1 LQDKARIPI
10 EDFARNR
17 SIIDMSVELSRVINR
32 KIPSLST
39 FLKYSNYIEALFWEK
54 KGRPIPPPHVYKQKT
69 VKQYARL
76 FSIIT
81 FIETGTYR
89 GEMVEAI
96 KTTFDRIYSIE
107 LDSTLYETAKQ
118 RFSKSRSITII
129 KGDSGRVLPELLR
142 SIKSPCLFW
151 LDAHYSSGI
160 TARGELETPIM
171 KELQCILNHPI
182 KQHVILI
189 DDARLFVGQNDYPT
203 IEELKRFVFNIN
215 PNLVIRIE
223 NNIIR
228 VHP

>member
-1 LQDKARIPI
+1 
-10 EDFARNR
+10 
-17 SIIDMSVELSRVINR
+17 MSFELSRIIYR

-39 FLKYSNYIEALFWEK
+39 FVKYLNYIEALLWEK
-54 KGRPIPPPHVYKQKT
+54 KGRPTPPPHVYKQKT
-69 VKQYARL
+69 VKQYAKL
-76 FSIIT
+76 FSIMT
-81 FIETGTYR
+81 FIETGTYL
-89 GEMVEAI
+89 GEMVEAT

-107 LDSTLYETAKQ
+107 LDSFLYETAKQ

-129 KGDSGRVLPELLR
+129 KGDSGRVLPKLLK

-151 LDAHYSSGI
+151 LDAHYSSGAI

-171 KELQCILNHPI
+171 KELQCILNHSI
-182 KQHVILI
+182 KKHVILI
-189 DDARLFVGQNDYPT
+189 DDACCFVGQNDYPT

>member
-1 LQDKARIPI
+1 MSSKIHIHI

-17 SIIDMSVELSRVINR
+17 NIIDMSGELSRIINR

-39 FLKYSNYIEALFWEK
+39 FLKYSNYIEALHSEK
-54 KGRPIPPPHVYKQKT
+54 KGIPIPPPHVYKQKT
-69 VKQYARL
+69 VKQYAKL
-76 FSIIT
+76 FSIMT

-129 KGDSGRVLPELLR
+129 KGDSGRVLPKLLK

-160 TARGELETPIM
+160 TGRGELETPIM
-171 KELQCILNHPI
+171 KELQCILSHSI
-182 KQHVILI
+182 KKHVILI
-189 DDARLFVGQNDYPT
+189 DDARCFVGKNDYPT
-203 IEELKRFVFNIN
+203 IRELKRFVFNIN
-215 PNLVIRIE
+215 PDLVIKIE

>member
-1 LQDKARIPI
+1 
-10 EDFARNR
+10 
-17 SIIDMSVELSRVINR
+17 MSVELSRIINR

-39 FLKYSNYIEALFWEK
+39 LAKYSNYIEVLVWEK

-69 VKQYARL
+69 VKQYAKL
-76 FSIIT
+76 FSIMT
-81 FIETGTYR
+81 FIESGTYR
-89 GEMVEAI
+89 GEMVEAV

-107 LDSTLYETAKQ
+107 LDSALYETAKR
-118 RFSKSRSITII
+118 RFSKSKSITII
-129 KGDSGRVLPELLR
+129 KGDSGRVLPKLLK

-171 KELQCILNHPI
+171 KELQCILNHSI
-182 KQHVILI
+182 KKHVTLI
-189 DDARLFVGQNDYPT
+189 DDASCFVGQNDYPT
-203 IEELKRFVFNIN
+203 IEELERFVFNIN
-215 PNLVIRIE
+215 PNLVIKIE

>member
-1 LQDKARIPI
+1 
-10 EDFARNR
+10 
-17 SIIDMSVELSRVINR
+17 MSGELSRIISR

-39 FLKYSNYIEALFWEK
+39 SVKYSNYIEALHWEK
-54 KGRPIPPPHVYKQKT
+54 KGRPIPPPHEYKQKI
-69 VKQYARL
+69 VKQYAKL
-76 FSIIT
+76 FSIKT
-81 FIETGTYR
+81 LIETGTYR

-118 RFSKSRSITII
+118 RFSKSRNITII
-129 KGDSGRVLPELLR
+129 EGDSGRVLPKLLK

-160 TARGELETPIM
+160 TARGDLDTPIM
-171 KELQCILNHPI
+171 KELHCILNHSI
-182 KQHVILI
+182 KKHVMLI
-189 DDARLFVGQNDYPT
+189 DDACCFVGQNGYPT
-203 IEELKRFVFNIN
+203 IGQLKKFVFNIN
-215 PNLVIRIE
+215 PNLLIRIE